1 MVCCAAAQTF
11 RLGAET
17 LIGLCSRKMKRLFVL
32 AFLLTSVARLSAQEQ
47 TVTLDDLAQS
57 AQQWARENLDDDA
70 LRMLQGS
77 DQQRVK
83 SFLAELEKQFH
94 GEYVVDLATLRE
106 PAKAIVPLL
115 EQYEETA
122 PYAAW
127 LKTQLDYLDVAEQ
140 IRLLIPRP
148 KPQPGRPAKPIQNPA
163 PQVVRE
169 IWIKKVAEHPWP
181 GAAKPYVASLK
192 PIFAAQKV
200 PPELVWVA
208 EVESSFDLKARSPA
222 GASGLFQLMPATA
235 KRYGLKTWPLDQR
248 LKPEA
253 SARAAAQYLEYLH
266 GHFNDWRLALAAYNA
281 GEGTVDRV
289 MSRHKAHTYDEIAT
303 HLPAETQMFVPR
315 VEATLLRREGRR
327 LSQLQTP
334 QG

>member
-1 MVCCAAAQTF
+1 MV
-11 RLGAET
+11 
-17 LIGLCSRKMKRLFVL
+17 GLCSLKMKRLFASVL
-32 AFLLTSVARLSAQEQ
+32 LLLSAAELLAQEQ
-47 TVTLDDLAQS
+47 TVTLEDLAQS

-94 GEYVVDLATLRE
+94 GEYVIDLARLRE
-106 PAKAIVPLL
+106 PARAIIPLL
-115 EQYEETA
+115 EQYQETA
-122 PYAAW
+122 PYAGW

-140 IRLLIPRP
+140 IRLLIPTP
-148 KPQPGRPAKPIQNPA
+148 KPQPGRPVKPIQNPA

-169 IWIKKVAEHPWP
+169 IWIKKIAQHPWP
-181 GAAKPYVASLK
+181 SAAKPYVASLK
-192 PIFAAQKV
+192 PIFATQKV

-208 EVESSFDLKARSPA
+208 EVESSFDPNARSPA

-235 KRYGLKTWPLDQR
+235 KRYGLRTWPLDQR

-303 HLPAETQMFVPR
+303 HLPAETQLYVPR
-315 VEATLLRREGRR
+315 VEATVLRREGVKLAELR
-327 LSQLQTP
+327 LPTN
-334 QG
+334 

>member
-1 MVCCAAAQTF
+1 MV
-11 RLGAET
+11 
-17 LIGLCSRKMKRLFVL
+17 GLCAREMQRLFVS
-32 AFLLTSVARLSAQEQ
+32 ALLLVSAAGLQAQEQ
-47 TVTLDDLAQS
+47 TVTLEDLAQS

-70 LRMLQGS
+70 LRMLQS
-77 DQQRVK
+77 ADQKRVK

-94 GEYVVDLATLRE
+94 GEYVVDLASLRE

-140 IRLLIPRP
+140 IRLLIPMPRP
-148 KPQPGRPAKPIQNPA
+148 EPGRPAKPIQNPA

-169 IWIKKVAEHPWP
+169 IWIKKIAGHPWP
-181 GAAKPYVASLK
+181 SAGKPYVANLK

-200 PPELVWVA
+200 PPELVWMA
-208 EVESSFDLKARSPA
+208 EVESSFDPKARSPA

-235 KRYGLKTWPLDQR
+235 KRYGLRTWPLDQR

-266 GHFNDWRLALAAYNA
+266 GHFKDWRLALAAYNA

-289 MSRHKAHTYDEIAT
+289 MSRHKARTYDEIAT
-303 HLPAETQMFVPR
+303 HLPAETQLYVPR
-315 VEATLLRREGRR
+315 VEATVLRRKGVKLAELRFP
-327 LSQLQTP
+327 TN
-334 QG
+334 